1 MLPPLNPH
9 EFASSLRRPPE
20 VSPSIRRHRRRTAVA
35 TALQSLFKMP
45 RLVRIPDAFVNEP
58 ANESEALSKDSQP
71 KITDHFRPNTEEV
84 VKKKRGRRT
93 KKRAAVAAKNPII
106 ICEVRPR
113 NKEQRRAAKGLQ
125 SLKPPPESLLPD
137 SPAGRVKKRHAHK
150 AVSKAKCYSSLTSS
164 QKKITSSTTAKKRKN
179 GPTSQSSPK
188 L

>member
-1 MLPPLNPH
+1 M
-9 EFASSLRRPPE
+9 
-20 VSPSIRRHRRRTAVA
+20 
-35 TALQSLFKMP
+35 MP
-45 RLVRIPDAFVNEP
+45 RLVCIPDAVVNQL

-84 VKKKRGRRT
+84 AKKKQGRQA
-93 KKRAAVAAKNPII
+93 KKRAALAAKNPIT

-113 NKEQRRAAKGLQ
+113 NKEQRRVAKGLQ

-137 SPAGRVKKRHAHK
+137 SPAGRVKKKHAHK

-164 QKKITSSTTAKKRKN
+164 QKKITSSTTAKKGRI
-179 GPTSQSSPK
+179 GPTSQPLPK